1 MIKSYFGIEKTPFS
15 NEHVELLK
23 HQQSIFDILK
33 VHSQQGGFCLLMG
46 QPGTGKSTIRDAIIS
61 QSDKLTEIIS
71 ISRTLHT
78 YRNSIKILCQAF
90 KIEDSGD
97 SFKCE
102 KRLIEEAY
110 NLKRKG
116 KNMIIIVDEAHLM
129 ESDTLRRLRL
139 LLEDFPKNY
148 MPGKWHCHFL
158 WILTKA

>member
-78 YRNSIKILCQAF
+78 YRNTIKILCQAY

-110 NLKRKG
+110 L
-116 KNMIIIVDEAHLM
+116 IIIIDEAHLM
-129 ESDTLRRLRL
+129 TSDTLRKLRL